1 MKKIFIGFLV
11 LICIMGGA
19 VGAMKWL
26 QLGPFAA
33 ADTDAKP
40 KRPAKGEA
48 KFIEISPLLI
58 NVFGNDKVLGNFQF
72 ELKLEVWS
80 EPHFVEVRKKAPILK
95 DAFIKDL
102 HTFIPRML
110 KEYDQLN
117 LAVLQQRLQQ
127 RCDIV
132 LGKDVVQSVLIQS
145 VVDTPQAGQPAQGQN
160 QGQGQNK

>member
-26 QLGPFAA
+26 QLGPFAS
-33 ADTDAKP
+33 ADAEANKP

-72 ELKLEVWS
+72 ELKLEVWT
-80 EPHFVEVRKKAPILK
+80 EPHYVEVRKKAPILK

-117 LAVLQQRLQQ
+117 LGVLQQRLQQ
-127 RCDIV
+127 RSDIV

-145 VVDTPQAGQPAQGQN
+145 VVDTPQGGQPPQT
-160 QGQGQNK
+160 K